1 MSTETAL
8 LTLPASAVSAHRE
21 AITEARGAGP
31 DALATGSGYY
41 SAGAVAVVP
50 VAGMLTHSLHAPAF
64 GVMSYAAIR
73 GAISQALADD
83 GTSAVLVHLNST
95 GGEVQGLFAL
105 ADAIREARGEKP
117 IVALVDEMALSAGYC
132 IASACD
138 KIVLASGT
146 AQAGSVGIVAAHF
159 DLSQAEAQAGIKVTL
174 IAAGARKTDGNPHA
188 PLSAEARAEIEAD
201 VNSLHGEFVQRVA
214 SWRGLTPA
222 QVSGQ
227 EAAIYRGQAAIG
239 AGLADAIAAPDLLVA
254 ALQTPDGDLEMT
266 LRNLAAPH
274 AGASASAGVQPG
286 ASAVPPL
293 AGAGVGDPT
302 QLCTITE
309 AREIARMAGFNAE
322 QTLDVIDKFAGKF
335 TYAVA
340 SSAVMNSVAARS
352 AANQINASFA
362 VSSTGHN
369 ATSMDNPAAFA
380 EAVGEALTVR
390 HNPSAQISEP
400 ARQFAG
406 MGLADIARAVLQRN
420 GRSAMGSRA
429 QIVASAMH
437 TTSDF
442 AVILENYARR
452 TLRDA
457 YQAAPSGIR
466 MVARE
471 TSAEDFRDIRRVALG
486 EFPSLQETNEAGE
499 FRYGTIG
506 ESAETY
512 RVRTYGK
519 IIAISRQALIN
530 DDLQAFNDLA
540 RRAGQAARELEAT
553 VLADLIKS
561 NPVMSDGLPLFD
573 AGHGNLAGT
582 GTSIADGLSAA
593 RAAMRSQKGV
603 DGEQIIDAA
612 PRVLLVGADRET
624 EAEKALAAVQ
634 PHRTDDANPF
644 SNLLLAV
651 DPRLNG
657 WGWGLFAEPTQLAA
671 LEYSYLGGN
680 REPEVITDP
689 GFDVD
694 GIKMRVRHDFGAG
707 IIEHRAAFHNPGP
720 SGN

>member
-8 LTLPASAVSAHRE
+8 LALPASAVTAHRG
-21 AITEARGAGP
+21 AVVEARAAGP

-41 SAGAVAVVP
+41 MAGAVAVIP

-83 GTSAVLVHLNST
+83 SASAVLVHLNST

-105 ADAIREARGEKP
+105 TDAIREARGAKP
-117 IVALVDEMALSAGYC
+117 IVALVDEMALSAGYA

-159 DLSQAEAQAGIKVTL
+159 DLSQAEAQMGVKVTL
-174 IAAGARKTDGNPHA
+174 IAAGARKTDGNPHE
-188 PLSAEARAEIEAD
+188 PLSTEARAEIEAD
-201 VNSLHGEFVQRVA
+201 VANLHSEFVQRVA

-266 LRNLAAPH
+266 LRNLAAP
-274 AGASASAGVQPG
+274 APGATASAGVQPG
-286 ASAVPPL
+286 AGAVPAL
-293 AGAGVGDPT
+293 AGSAGAGDPA

-340 SSAVMNSVAARS
+340 RQAVLESVAARS

-380 EAVGEALTVR
+380 EAVGEALTAR
-390 HNPSAQISEP
+390 HNPSAQISEQS
-400 ARQFAG
+400 RQFVG
-406 MGLADIARAVLQRN
+406 MGLGDIARAVLQRN
-420 GRSAMGSRA
+420 GRNAMGSRA

-442 AVILENYARR
+442 ATILASFARR

-486 EFPSLQETNEAGE
+486 EFPSLQETSEAGE
-499 FRYGTIG
+499 FRYGSIG
-506 ESAETY
+506 EAAETY

-561 NPVMSDGLPLFD
+561 NPIMADGHAFFS
-573 AGHGNLAGT
+573 AEHGNLADT
-582 GTSIADGLSAA
+582 GMMISEGLSAA
-593 RAAMRSQKGV
+593 RAAMRSQKGI

-657 WGWGLFAEPTQLAA
+657 WGWGLFAEPTQLPA
-671 LEYSYLGGN
+671 LEYAYLGGN
-680 REPEVITDP
+680 REPEILADP

-694 GIKMRVRHDFGAG
+694 GIRLRVRHDFGAG
-707 IIEHRAAFHNPGP
+707 VIEHRAAYRNPG
-720 SGN
+720 NT